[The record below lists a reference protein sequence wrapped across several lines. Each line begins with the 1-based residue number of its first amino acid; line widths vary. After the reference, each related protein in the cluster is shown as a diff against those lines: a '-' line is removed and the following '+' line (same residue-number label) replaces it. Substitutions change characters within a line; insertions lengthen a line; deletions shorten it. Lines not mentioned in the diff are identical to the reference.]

1 MRDQPLPLLDKEGY
15 LVDLNDWTPVVAEQL
30 AAADSISLTQA
41 HWQVIDLLRTF
52 YAQTDTSPTM
62 RALVKLVREKLG
74 VPSIDCILMVARFR
88 YFWGVSFATVRCR
101 SLVYCTG
108 A

>member
-1 MRDQPLPLLDKEGY
+1 MRDQPFPLLDKEGY

-30 AAADSISLTQA
+30 ATADSISLTHA

-52 YAQTDTSPTM
+52 YAQTDTSPAM

-74 VPSIDCILMVARFR
+74 VEQGSSVYLMRLFGGSPAVTAAKVAGLPRP
-88 YFWGVSFATVRCR
+88 TNC
-101 SLVYCTG
+101 L
-108 A
+108 